1 MAKIVDFQEL
11 GLIQVPEKTET
22 YIPVSHQ
29 ELVTKITEAGNKHY
43 GREASKHNYEVNHR
57 GQQLFGSLVWE
68 GENNSMSRSIGFRN
82 SYNKTLPVGV
92 CGGANVTVCSNLMF
106 VGDVIKMRK
115 HTQNV
120 GDDLDALIVK
130 LFEDVDK
137 RYTQAHSDAGYM
149 QEIPLSNEQAADYLG
164 QLFVNQN
171 VLNSSQINKAADE
184 WFNSKDFTSRTLWS
198 AYNACTEALKSA
210 HPSNALEKYTKLHT
224 FTEDYTLNAYKQH
237 VQDEISSIE
246 NAEPAI
252 WV

>member
-1 MAKIVDFQEL
+1 
-11 GLIQVPEKTET
+11 
-22 YIPVSHQ
+22 
-29 ELVTKITEAGNKHY
+29 
-43 GREASKHNYEVNHR
+43 
-57 GQQLFGSLVWE
+57 
-68 GENNSMSRSIGFRN
+68 MSRSIGFRN